1 MVDPREFL
9 DQDEPM
15 WATHKLVL
23 ELGYK
28 AAPGR
33 ILPPVFDTSP
43 PV

>member
-15 WATHKLVL
+15 WATYTLVL

-33 ILPPVFDTSP
+33 ILPLVFDTSP